1 MKYAHTIFNCW
12 KLVQEETDIDMNV
25 EGETRP
31 GVRLLK
37 SWINKSIKVQSS
49 SVITTFPPY

>member
-1 MKYAHTIFNCW
+1 
-12 KLVQEETDIDMNV
+12 MNV

-37 SWINKSIKVQSS
+37 SWINKSIKVVSLTKNHILMVDLGGNVRWAGDS
-49 SVITTFPPY
+49 GHLPLH